1 MEPHQSTSLDARTE
15 PSQKTA
21 HALTLIESLKPN
33 RFLKVVLP
41 IRIRRSEQGYTTAL
55 LACYAGLAS
64 HVANPRIGRDGDD
77 PSGRT
82 VTWSAVQFD

>member
-21 HALTLIESLKPN
+21 HALTLIETKPLSQSGFTN
-33 RFLKVVLP
+33 P
-41 IRIRRSEQGYTTAL
+41 YPSQYTTAL

>member
-1 MEPHQSTSLDARTE
+1 MCFNV
-15 PSQKTA
+15 
-21 HALTLIESLKPN
+21 ESW
-33 RFLKVVLP
+33 KVVAFLELFFFLVAT
-41 IRIRRSEQGYTTAL
+41 RVV
-55 LACYAGLAS
+55 CYAGLAS